1 MPRPPLGRRRLL
13 AVAALITA
21 ALAGCGDD
29 PAPRSAGTFTPTTPE
44 TLTVAVDEVPRP
56 GFWLG
61 TAAAPTGGFEHGL
74 ARALATRLG
83 LDELRI
89 VTVPFERIV
98 AGDLGGADV
107 AISDVSA
114 TDERADAVDFSVP
127 YLPAVPAIL
136 TTAGREVRDVH
147 GARELT
153 WAVERGTT
161 LESALDERIRPEH
174 DVVRSPTEDDAIA
187 ALRAGTVDAVML
199 DLPVA
204 LAYAADA
211 KQADA
216 KQDGPGGE
224 GTPPDLDGDDDGPL
238 LTVAAQLPGREHLAV
253 VLPQGSDNRTA
264 VDSALRALRSN
275 GTTNDLAQR
284 WLGIDL
290 QDAQVDDVLALRTTA
305 GR

>member
-1 MPRPPLGRRRLL
+1 VLCGALL
-13 AVAALITA
+13 AACGQETA
-21 ALAGCGDD
+21 
-29 PAPRSAGTFTPTTPE
+29 PPSAGTFTPSRAE

-61 TAAAPTGGFEHGL
+61 TAAAPTGGFEYGL

-83 LDELRI
+83 LDELRV
-89 VTVPFERIV
+89 VTVPFARIV

-107 AISDVSA
+107 AISDVSV
-114 TDERADAVDFSVP
+114 TDERAELVDFSVP

-153 WAVERGTT
+153 WAVERDTT
-161 LESALDERIRPEH
+161 LETALDERIRPEH
-174 DVVRSPTEDDAIA
+174 DVVRRATQDEAIA
-187 ALRAGTVDAVML
+187 ALTSGAVEAVML

-204 LAYAADA
+204 LAYATGS
-211 KQADA
+211 
-216 KQDGPGGE
+216 DGRFA
-224 GTPPDLDGDDDGPL
+224 
-238 LTVAAQLPGREHLAV
+238 VAAQLPGDEHLAV
-253 VLPQGSDNRTA
+253 VLPKGSDNRTA
-264 VDSALRALRSN
+264 VDSAVRALRAD
-275 GTTNDLAQR
+275 GTTRDLAQR

>member
-13 AVAALITA
+13 AVAALIA
-21 ALAGCGDD
+21 VALAGCGDD
-29 PAPRSAGTFTPTTPE
+29 PAPPSAGTFTPTTPE

-114 TDERADAVDFSVP
+114 TDERAEVVDFSVP

-161 LESALDERIRPEH
+161 LETALDERIRP
-174 DVVRSPTEDDAIA
+174 DRNVVRSATEDDAIA
-187 ALRAGTVDAVML
+187 ALRAGTVDAVMV

-211 KQADA
+211 TH
-216 KQDGPGGE
+216 DGPGGE
-224 GTPPDLDGDDDGPL
+224 DTSPGPDGDGDGPL
-238 LTVAAQLPGREHLAV
+238 LTVAAQLPGDEYLAV
-253 VLPQGSDNRTA
+253 VLPKGSDNRTA

-275 GTTNDLAQR
+275 GTTSDLAQR